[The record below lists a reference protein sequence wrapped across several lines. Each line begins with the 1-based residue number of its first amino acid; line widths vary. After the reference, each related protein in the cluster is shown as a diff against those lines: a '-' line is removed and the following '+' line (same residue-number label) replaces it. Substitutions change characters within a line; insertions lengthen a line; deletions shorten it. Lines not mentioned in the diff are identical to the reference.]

1 MDLHKIT
8 VLPHSHFIKESMSR
22 MDQLLT
28 GLLQRVQ
35 HTSRC
40 AGMGCRVLSHH
51 APNHHGAPSGF
62 TGKEEDGGQKKCH
75 ETSCTESLLGRQGRK

>member
-8 VLPHSHFIKESMSR
+8 VLPHSHFIKENVSR

-40 AGMGCRVLSHH
+40 AGMGCRVLLPLITMVLLQGSL
-51 APNHHGAPSGF
+51 
-62 TGKEEDGGQKKCH
+62 GKRKMVDKRSAMRPAAQKVC
-75 ETSCTESLLGRQGRK
+75 